1 MCKRKVIFVKVVNF
15 DHREKKQS
23 FPFFRYN
30 HLFEN
35 MNWFSI
41 PNFRI
46 KVVLWIYAI
55 GKKGLLKN
63 FVGSSRIQQ
72 NAISCYREKKTC
84 DAFQK
89 CWNNCR
95 FCARKPEKGEEW
107 KQKHLHEKVLQ
118 DDHHGFLNDAHV
130 ALTDKTQAS
139 DPTKK

>member
-1 MCKRKVIFVKVVNF
+1 MCKRKVNFVKVVNF

-46 KVVLWIYAI
+46 KAVLWIYAI
-55 GKKGLLKN
+55 GEKGLLKN

-72 NAISCYREKKTC
+72 NAISCYQDAIGKNRPVTPFRSVGIIAGSVLENQRRVKNENKNICMKK
-84 DAFQK
+84 FYK
-89 CWNNCR
+89 MIIMVFWMM
-95 FCARKPEKGEEW
+95 
-107 KQKHLHEKVLQ
+107 HMLL
-118 DDHHGFLNDAHV
+118 
-130 ALTDKTQAS
+130 
-139 DPTKK
+139 